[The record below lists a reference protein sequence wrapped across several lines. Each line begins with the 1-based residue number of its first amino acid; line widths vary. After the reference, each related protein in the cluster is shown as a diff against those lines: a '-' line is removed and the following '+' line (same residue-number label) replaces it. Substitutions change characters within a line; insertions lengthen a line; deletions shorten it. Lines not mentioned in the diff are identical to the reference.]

1 MRPVPQR
8 LNSADADF
16 ETRFRALLD
25 GKRDAST
32 DVSDRVREIIAD
44 VRARGDDALVALTK
58 ALDSLDVADAGAL
71 RVDPAVIA
79 RAWDEADPV
88 TREALQTA
96 HDRIT
101 SHHRRQVPKDDHY
114 TDGIGVELGSRWTAV
129 ESVGLYVPG
138 GTASYPSSVLMNA
151 VPAKVAGVKR
161 IVMVAP
167 ARQGILNPLVLAAA
181 HLAGIDEIYTI
192 GGAQAVAALAYGTT
206 SIAPV
211 VKIVGPGNAY
221 VAEAKR
227 QVFGRVGIDM
237 IAGPSEILVIADAD
251 NDPAWI
257 AADLLSQAE
266 HDPSAQSILI
276 TESEAFADAVETE
289 VERQLQ
295 SLPRVETARAS
306 WQDHGAVITVGS
318 LEDEAPAL
326 TDRIAPEH
334 LEIAT
339 EAPETISERI
349 SNAGAIFL
357 GRHTPEVIGDYV
369 GGSNHVL
376 PTSRSA
382 RFSSGLSVLDF
393 VKRTSILKLGPEQL
407 KALAPAAME
416 LARVESL
423 DAHGRSVGIRVNLAE
438 ARER

>member
-1 MRPVPQR
+1 MPQR
-8 LNSADADF
+8 LNTADADF
-16 ETRFRALLD
+16 ETRFEAFLAE
-25 GKRDAST
+25 KREAEP
-32 DVSDRVREIIAD
+32 DVADSVRSIIAD
-44 VRARGDDALVALTK
+44 VRARGDKALIELTEKFDALSLTPQT
-58 ALDSLDVADAGAL
+58 L
-71 RVDPAVIA
+71 RVPAGEIEA
-79 RAWDEADPV
+79 AWAATPET

-96 HDRIT
+96 EARIR
-101 SHHRRQVPKDDHY
+101 SHHARQLPKDDRY
-114 TDGIGVELGSRWTAV
+114 TDGLGVELGSRWTAV

-161 IVMVAP
+161 IAMVVP
-167 ARQGILNPLVLAAA
+167 ARAGELNPLVLAAA
-181 HLAGIDEIYTI
+181 HLAGVDEIYRI
-192 GGAQAVAALAYGTT
+192 GGAQAVAALAYGTET
-206 SIAPV
+206 IAPV
-211 VKIVGPGNAY
+211 AKIVGPGNAY

-237 IAGPSEILVIADAD
+237 IAGPSEILVIANGG
-251 NDPAWI
+251 NDPDWI

-276 TESEAFADAVETE
+276 TDDADFADAAEAA
-289 VERQLQ
+289 VERQLKL
-295 SLPRVETARAS
+295 LPREATARAS
-306 WQDHGAVITVGS
+306 WETHGAVILVS
-318 LEDEAPAL
+318 SMMQAPAL
-326 TDRIAPEH
+326 ADRIAAEH
-334 LEIAT
+334 LELAVDEP
-339 EAPETISERI
+339 EALLETI

-416 LARVESL
+416 LARVEGL
-423 DAHGRSVGIRVNLAE
+423 DAHGRSVGIRVNL
-438 ARER
+438 